1 MLHQI
6 LPVLALGVALFF
18 IIPRE
23 ENCLLVLLQLNR
35 PQLSQAEINGLG
47 NIKHAFIIER
57 NIDGHMDHVDIS
69 GKEKYNFALVTNHF
83 SSEAE
88 SLKFGDT
95 LKRIRSIDD
104 FQVFPFTSSTRVP
117 VMNMIIFLKRQLFY
131 LAPSLTKTFPSLDLT
146 LTPIAKE
153 MKGEEEEEEM
163 GELGLLEELCSEQE
177 LLKHKGSHPIINI
190 IKVKDKEVLDKY
202 NNPTIFQFFPA
213 TNTRILLVG
222 KPRSEYWDAVAIM
235 EYTDRA
241 GFCQMVLSEEWTSV
255 LKYKIAGL
263 ADTHTYLASHVPLI

>member
-1 MLHQI
+1 MLRQI

-35 PQLSQAEINGLG
+35 PQLNQAEINALG

-57 NIDGHMDHVDIS
+57 NIDGHMDHVDVS
-69 GKEKYNFALVTNHF
+69 GKDKYNFALVTHHF

-95 LKRIRSIDD
+95 LKRIRSIDN

-117 VMNMIIFLKRQLFY
+117 VMNMIIFLKKQLFH
-131 LAPSLTKTFPSLDLT
+131 LAPSLARTFPSLDLT
-146 LTPIAKE
+146 LTPKE
-153 MKGEEEEEEM
+153 KKEEEEEEESLM
-163 GELGLLEELCSEQE
+163 DELCSEEQ

-190 IKVKDKEVLDKY
+190 IKVKDKDVLEKY
-202 NNPTIFQFFPA
+202 NNPTLFQFFPA
-213 TNTRILLVG
+213 INTQILIVG

-241 GFCQMVLSEEWTSV
+241 AFCRMVLSEEWTSV

-263 ADTHTYLASHVPLI
+263 GDTHTYLASPLALA